1 MTTSP
6 DSQDIRTP
14 SISPEDHAK
23 AIFNILEDFSEEKL
37 RLEETQRAVLNILDD
52 ASGEKERL
60 EELQRAV
67 LNILDDFTGE
77 KDRLETTQ
85 RAMLNLLEDFDVE
98 RSKTEGAN
106 RELRASLESLRLAKE
121 ATEVAYR
128 ELEAFSYSV
137 SHDLRAPLRSVSGFS
152 QLILEDYSDKLDEE
166 GKDSL
171 SRIVAAAEKMGWL
184 IDDLLN
190 LSRLSRAAMAR
201 ERVDMTAIARR
212 VADRLLG
219 SASDRQADFIFAEGL
234 VAFGDERLLTVVIE
248 NLVGN
253 AWKFTEKRKEA
264 VIEFGVEQDGD
275 EQVFFI
281 EDNGSGFDMTYV
293 DKLFKPFQRLHQ
305 PEEFPGTGIGLA
317 TVKRIIDRH
326 GGRVWIR
333 GETDRGT
340 TIYFTLPLSTEEV
353 KK

>member
-1 MTTSP
+1 MISP
-6 DSQDIRTP
+6 DSPAVNAAER
-14 SISPEDHAK
+14 SISPEDHAR
-23 AIFNILEDFSEEKL
+23 AIFNILEDFSEEKA
-37 RLEETQRAVLNILDD
+37 RLEETQRAVLNILED
-52 ASGEKERL
+52 SS
-60 EELQRAV
+60 
-67 LNILDDFTGE
+67 GE

-98 RSKTEGAN
+98 RSKTESAN

-121 ATEVAYR
+121 ATEGAYH

-152 QLILEDYSDKLDEE
+152 QLLLEDYADKLDEE

-171 SRIVAAAEKMGWL
+171 TRIAAAAEKMGWL

-190 LSRLSRAAMAR
+190 LSRLSRAVMAR
-201 ERVDMTAIARR
+201 ERVDLTVIARR
-212 VADRLLG
+212 IADRLW
-219 SASDRQADFIFAEGL
+219 ASHPERKVEFVLADGL

-248 NLVGN
+248 NLLGN
-253 AWKFTEKRKEA
+253 AWKFTEKREQPVIRFCVDERGKEK
-264 VIEFGVEQDGD
+264 
-275 EQVFFI
+275 VFSI

-305 PEEFPGTGIGLA
+305 PDEFPGTGIGLA

-326 GGRVWIR
+326 GGRVWIE
-333 GETDRGT
+333 GELGKGT
-340 TIYFTLPLSTEEV
+340 AVYFTL
-353 KK
+353 

>member
-1 MTTSP
+1 MTSP
-6 DSQDIRTP
+6 DSQAIWSP
-14 SISPEDHAK
+14 EQSMSPEDHAK
-23 AIFNILEDFSEEKL
+23 AIFNILEDFSEEKA
-37 RLEETQRAVLNILDD
+37 RLEETQRAALNILEDF
-52 ASGEKERL
+52 SGEKE
-60 EELQRAV
+60 
-67 LNILDDFTGE
+67 
-77 KDRLETTQ
+77 RLETTQ

-121 ATEVAYR
+121 ATETAYR

-201 ERVDMTAIARR
+201 ERVELTDIARKI
-212 VADRLLG
+212 ADRLR
-219 SASDRQADFIFAEGL
+219 ASHPDRQADFVLAEGL
-234 VAFGDERLLTVVIE
+234 VAFGDEGLLTVVIE
-248 NLVGN
+248 NLLGN
-253 AWKFTEKRKEA
+253 AWKFTEKRGEA
-264 VIEFGVEQDGD
+264 VIQFGVEQRGD
-275 EQVFFI
+275 ERVFFI

-326 GGRVWIR
+326 GGRVWIK
-333 GETDRGT
+333 GEIDRGT
-340 TIYFTLPLSTEEV
+340 AVYFTLPLST
-353 KK
+353 